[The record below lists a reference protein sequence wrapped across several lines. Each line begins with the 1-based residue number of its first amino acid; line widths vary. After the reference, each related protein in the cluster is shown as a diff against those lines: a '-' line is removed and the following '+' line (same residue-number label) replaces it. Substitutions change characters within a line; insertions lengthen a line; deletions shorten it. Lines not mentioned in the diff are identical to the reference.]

1 MAPAAVFAVAWTDA
15 KNEHLDISHHAHFS
29 SVRRVGQAW
38 LGSALPRYSLRKP
51 GGSCRVETL
60 TITRRSPRTGHISRD
75 HGSRWR
81 HCRQDA
87 RRGREKAFRANCFVP
102 FPTLMQDFFKSGV
115 DKRAPVLL
123 IGSSSERDSASRP
136 HRASL
141 FSKPQLL
148 VGTSR
153 MGLCCL
159 ESQSEG
165 IGRSYCPRV
174 AFFDN

>member
-29 SVRRVGQAW
+29 SVRRLGQAW
-38 LGSALPRYSLRKP
+38 LGSARPQFSLRKP
-51 GGSCRVETL
+51 GGGCRVETL
-60 TITRRSPRTGHISRD
+60 TITCRRPQTAHISRD
-75 HGSRWR
+75 HGARWC
-81 HCRQDA
+81 HCLPDA
-87 RRGREKAFRANCFVP
+87 RRGGEKAFRANCFVP

-115 DKRAPVLL
+115 DNRAPVLL

-136 HRASL
+136 HRALL

-153 MGLCCL
+153 TGLCRL
-159 ESQSEG
+159 ESQS
-165 IGRSYCPRV
+165 
-174 AFFDN
+174 